1 MAKLDFS
8 STSNAMAARRNLYA
22 AAKKS
27 AGSTV
32 LNVAADK
39 IRENPLNEGI
49 PMEGI
54 EDLAK
59 SIEKNG
65 LLDPLAVYEMPDDT
79 YELVSGHRRFHAMTD
94 VLKWKMVPCITIKYN
109 DDEITRFMVHADANT
124 KTRNKSIRYWI
135 AEIKHAREV
144 LADSGFEGT
153 KEEETVKIEE
163 WLGISKAQIYRLT
176 GIAGMDPSVLE
187 LDRYGLS
194 AKAMYEAVSLTKEQ
208 QKRAAEEAEKAA
220 EESDDGQLTAS
231 MFSSIVKK
239 VQQEEEKDEKP
250 RKIRSYR
257 EKLTGSASSFL
268 KKLSSAKNAE
278 DKTAALDTIR
288 VLRSELDELEASLSE
303 K

>member
-1 MAKLDFS
+1 MPKLDFS
-8 STSNAMAARRNLYA
+8 TTSNAMAARRNLYA

-32 LNVAADK
+32 LKVSADK
-39 IRENPLNEGI
+39 IKENPLNEGI

-65 LLDPLAVYEMPDDT
+65 LLDPLAVYEMPDGT

-94 VLKWKMVPCITIKYN
+94 ILKWTSVPCITIKYN

-153 KEEETVKIEE
+153 KEEENAKIEE

-176 GIAGMDPSVLE
+176 GIAGMHPSILE

-194 AKAMYEAVSLTKEQ
+194 AKAMYMAVSLTKEQ
-208 QKRAAEEAEKAA
+208 QKEVADTAVRAA

-231 MFSSIVKK
+231 MFSSIVNE
-239 VQQEEEKDEKP
+239 VQRKDEKP
-250 RKIRSYR
+250 KKLRSYR
-257 EKLTGSASSFL
+257 EKLSGSAATFL
-268 KKLSSAKNAE
+268 KKLSAAKKDE
-278 DKTAALDTIR
+278 DKAVALDTIR
-288 VLRSELDELEASLSE
+288 MLRTELDELEDHLLGH
-303 K
+303 

>member
-32 LNVAADK
+32 LNISADK

-59 SIEKNG
+59 SIDKNG

-94 VLKWKMVPCITIKYN
+94 ILKWKIVPCITIKYN
-109 DDEITRFMVHADANT
+109 DDAITRFVVHADANT

-144 LADSGFEGT
+144 LADSGFKGT
-153 KEEETVKIEE
+153 KEEETAKIEE

-208 QKRAAEEAEKAA
+208 QKMAADVAEKTA
-220 EESDDGQLTAS
+220 EESDDGQITAS
-231 MFSSIVKK
+231 MFSSIVSEVQKK
-239 VQQEEEKDEKP
+239 DNEEEKP

-257 EKLTGSASSFL
+257 EKLSGSASSFL
-268 KKLSSAKNAE
+268 KKLSSAKNEE
-278 DKTAALDTIR
+278 DKTVALDAIR
-288 VLRSELDELEASLSE
+288 ELRSELDELEASLSE
-303 K
+303 R